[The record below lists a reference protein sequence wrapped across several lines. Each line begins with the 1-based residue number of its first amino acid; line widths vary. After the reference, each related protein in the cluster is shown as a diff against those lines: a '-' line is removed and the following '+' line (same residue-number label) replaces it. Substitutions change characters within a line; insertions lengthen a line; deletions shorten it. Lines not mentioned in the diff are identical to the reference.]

1 MPAKS
6 ICPNCGQKFRNA
18 SHICMPTSVQK
29 MDKRKAAI
37 AAVSSKQK

>member
-6 ICPNCGQKFRNA
+6 ICPNCGQKLRNA
-18 SHICMPTSVQK
+18 SHICMPTSVAK

-37 AAVSSKQK
+37 AAATTKQK